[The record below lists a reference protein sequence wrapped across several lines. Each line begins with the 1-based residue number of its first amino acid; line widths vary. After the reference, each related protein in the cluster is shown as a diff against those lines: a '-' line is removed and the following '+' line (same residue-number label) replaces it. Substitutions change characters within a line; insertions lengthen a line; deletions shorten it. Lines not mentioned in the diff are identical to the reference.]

1 MNSQCCLM
9 NPEQT
14 LNKHPKEQSD
24 VVTKHREAIFLETSI
39 HIERLFSNK
48 QRRQQIQRRLSGATL
63 YTSSYVWMEFRRSVL
78 QTYAYLL
85 SIVRGILNEGTK
97 QIEIHELIRRLSAA
111 PSIRFIPRA
120 IQRLLLILSSLLEA
134 FPGRV
139 VHTEKLIDYFEYHIA
154 HLGPDGF
161 FLGID
166 EFINETSCDLVRPG
180 VEIGDYVHKRLSCNA
195 AKASCALVPILSAH
209 RAELLTLEKA
219 LVAAPLEKKDPKT
232 LAALRKVNADVTKAK
247 GERTCWALGD
257 IIIALEAPAKAKIY
271 TGDHHFD
278 VICEVLGKQ
287 RLREE
292 E

>member
-1 MNSQCCLM
+1 
-9 NPEQT
+9 
-14 LNKHPKEQSD
+14 
-24 VVTKHREAIFLETSI
+24 
-39 HIERLFSNK
+39 
-48 QRRQQIQRRLSGATL
+48 
-63 YTSSYVWMEFRRSVL
+63 MEFRRSVL
-78 QTYAYLL
+78 QTYAYLA

-97 QIEIHELIRRLSAA
+97 HIEIHELIRRLSAA

-139 VHTEKLIDYFEYHIA
+139 IHAEKLIDHLEYHIA

-161 FLGID
+161 FLDID
-166 EFINETSCDLVRPG
+166 EFINETSCDLANSS
-180 VEIGDYVHKRLSCNA
+180 VEIGDYVHTRFSCNA
-195 AKASCALVPILSAH
+195 AKASCALVPFLEAH

-219 LVAAPLEKKDPKT
+219 LVTVPPEKKDPKT
-232 LAALRKVNADVTKAK
+232 LTALRKVNADVTKAK

-271 TGDHHFD
+271 TVDHHFD

-292 E
+292 